1 MHIVVE
7 YRWIYTS
14 VQPPRGGVVVVHGS
28 NGNTR
33 LTMSTR
39 SYLSSSL
46 RFCMHFQRRIT
57 LLPQEWHEMDGYGWS
72 WSGRGH
78 VACDRFSRFLHAWE
92 GWRTEKANV
101 MARGSWNIGNIVLR
115 VEIVELLVEERFF
128 WKVSMWIVVMDGDGG

>member
-1 MHIVVE
+1 M
-7 YRWIYTS
+7 
-14 VQPPRGGVVVVHGS
+14 HGS

-39 SYLSSSL
+39 SYLSYPPFDFTNL
-46 RFCMHFQRRIT
+46 HFQRRIT
-57 LLPQEWHEMDGYGWS
+57 LHFLKNGTKWTDGYGWS

-92 GWRTEKANV
+92 GWRSEKANV

-115 VEIVELLVEERFF
+115 VGIVELLVEERVLFFFF
-128 WKVSMWIVVMDGDGG
+128 WKVSMRIVMMDGDGG

>member
-1 MHIVVE
+1 M
-7 YRWIYTS
+7 
-14 VQPPRGGVVVVHGS
+14 HGS

-39 SYLSSSL
+39 SYLSYPPFDFTNL
-46 RFCMHFQRRIT
+46 HFQRRIT
-57 LLPQEWHEMDGYGWS
+57 LRFLKNGTKWMDGYGLS

-92 GWRTEKANV
+92 GWRSEKVNV

-115 VEIVELLVEERFF
+115 VGIVELLVEERVFFLF
-128 WKVSMWIVVMDGDGG
+128 WKVSMRIVMMDGDGG